1 MNYFENFPLIWH
13 TLVGDDDGDMVLL
26 ANITRR
32 VMLVDKI
39 RNVEGILMSYQ
50 ISDGETPREF
60 AERVYGSFELFWIP
74 LIINKMFDVT
84 NEWPKPIDRIGEEL
98 IETFGYDGMW
108 ETKHYV
114 NEFGA
119 VTDPRALRYAFN
131 LGDMPDST
139 IIANYGL
146 TPVSYHDF
154 YMAENEAKQNILVLN
169 PDYVTVFV
177 NQLEQELKNG

>member
-13 TLVGDDDGDMVLL
+13 TLVNDGDMVLL
-26 ANITRR
+26 ANITQR
-32 VMLVDKI
+32 VMVSDKI
-39 RNVEGILMSYQ
+39 RNIEGILMTYQ
-50 ISDGETPREF
+50 ISDDETPRQF

-74 LIINKMFDVT
+74 LIINKIFDVT
-84 NEWPKPIDRIGEEL
+84 NEWPRPVNRIGDEL
-98 IETFGYDGMW
+98 VETYGVDGMW

-114 NEFGA
+114 NEFGI
-119 VTDPRALRYAFN
+119 VTDPRALRYAYN
-131 LGDMPDST
+131 LGDMPESN

-146 TPVSYHDF
+146 TPVSYHDY
-154 YMAENEAKQNILVLN
+154 YMGLNEAKQSIQVLN